1 MLTHYSEEVSRATP
15 LSPDERRQAIIAA
28 TLPLLIAN
36 GPDLSTKEIAQA
48 AGVAEG
54 TIFRVFETKAD
65 LVHATL
71 DAALTP
77 TEALAALASLPEDQ
91 TLIQRLA
98 AIIQI
103 VAEEMIRT
111 RTLFATVF
119 GKPPHGQPPKPPDH
133 RPHLKRLELFRTGIA
148 TALDPY
154 SDQLSVPIEKV
165 GQLITAVSV
174 AGRMFSPNQ
183 QFDDPIEWAELIAH
197 GIAKGNS

>member
-1 MLTHYSEEVSRATP
+1 MSRAAP
-15 LSPDERRQAIIAA
+15 LPRAERREAILDAV
-28 TLPLLIAN
+28 LPLVVDQGRAVSTRQIAEAC
-36 GPDLSTKEIAQA
+36 GI
-48 AGVAEG
+48 AEG

-77 TEALAALASLPEDQ
+77 TEAMAALDALPEDQ

-103 VAEEMIRT
+103 VADEMVRT
-111 RTLFATVF
+111 RTLFVTVF

-133 RPHLKRLELFRTGIA
+133 RPHVKRLELFRTGIA

-197 GIAKGNS
+197 GIAKGNR

>member
-1 MLTHYSEEVSRATP
+1 MSRATP
-15 LSPDERRQAIIAA
+15 LSADERRQAIIDA

-36 GPDLSTKEIAQA
+36 GPDLSTKEIAKA
-48 AGVAEG
+48 AGIAEG

-71 DAALTP
+71 EAALTP
-77 TEALAALASLPEDQ
+77 TRALAALAALPQDQSLTE
-91 TLIQRLA
+91 RLA

-103 VAEEMIRT
+103 VADEIVRT
-111 RTLFATVF
+111 RSLFATVF
-119 GKPPHGQPPKPPDH
+119 GKPPHGQPPKPADH
-133 RPHLKRLELFRTGIA
+133 KPHLKRLELFRTGIA

-154 SDQLSVPIEKV
+154 SEQLSVPIEKA

-183 QFDDPIEWAELIAH
+183 QFDDPIEWAELLAH
-197 GIAKGNS
+197 GIAKGKQ